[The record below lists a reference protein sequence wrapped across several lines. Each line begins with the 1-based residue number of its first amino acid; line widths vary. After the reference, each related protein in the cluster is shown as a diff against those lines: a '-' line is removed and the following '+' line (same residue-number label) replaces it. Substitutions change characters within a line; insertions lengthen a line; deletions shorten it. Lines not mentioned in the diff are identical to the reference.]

1 MQGSQTFNEGPPKRL
16 YRSRVNRMI
25 SGVCGGL
32 GEYLN
37 MDPVVIRIIF
47 ILLALFGGGGILLY
61 LIGIFVIPENPNQS
75 PVSATKPKERTSSG
89 HSAFWG
95 WVLIILGA
103 LFLIPQFTFIPPID
117 LWDLPWGTI
126 WAVLFIVF
134 GIFLLLKSDTKE
146 TVQMPPA
153 GEPATES
160 ATGTGEGQSGQQAKE
175 QGPVKH
181 LFRSRKDRMIS
192 GVCGGLAEYFDMDPT
207 VVRLIFVFL
216 TIFSKGLG
224 LLAYIILIFAM
235 PDEKPQIFP
244 NGDQS

>member
-126 WAVLFIVF
+126 WAILFIVF

-146 TVQMPPA
+146 TAQMPPA
-153 GEPATES
+153 GESATES
-160 ATGTGEGQSGQQAKE
+160 ATGTGEGQSGQKAKE
-175 QGPVKH
+175 RGPVKH

-207 VVRLIFVFL
+207 VLRLIFVFL

-235 PDEKPQIFP
+235 PEEKPQIFP

>member
-1 MQGSQTFNEGPPKRL
+1 MQESQTFNEGPPKRL
-16 YRSRVNRMI
+16 YRSKVDRMI
-25 SGVCGGL
+25 SGICGGL

-61 LIGIFVIPENPNQS
+61 LIGIFVIPENPSQS
-75 PVSATKPKERTSSG
+75 TAPATKPKAKTGSG

-95 WVLIILGA
+95 WILIILGA

-126 WAVLFIVF
+126 WAVLFILF

-146 TVQMPPA
+146 NTQTPPS
-153 GEPATES
+153 GEPS
-160 ATGTGEGQSGQQAKE
+160 AEASIGEEEPQAKQQSQE
-175 QGPVKH
+175 QVHVKR
-181 LFRSRKDRMIS
+181 LYRSRKDRMIS

-207 VVRLIFVFL
+207 VVRLIFVLL

-224 LLAYIILIFAM
+224 ILAYIILIFAM

>member
-75 PVSATKPKERTSSG
+75 PVSATKSKERTSSG

-126 WAVLFIVF
+126 WAILFIVF

-153 GEPATES
+153 GESATES
-160 ATGTGEGQSGQQAKE
+160 ATGTGEGPSGQKAKE

-235 PDEKPQIFP
+235 PEEKPQIFP